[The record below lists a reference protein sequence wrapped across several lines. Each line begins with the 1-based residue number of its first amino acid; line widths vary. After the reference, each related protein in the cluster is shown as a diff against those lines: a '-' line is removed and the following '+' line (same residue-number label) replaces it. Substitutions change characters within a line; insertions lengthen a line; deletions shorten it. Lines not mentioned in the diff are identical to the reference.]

1 MRESYSNPKLN
12 GQRVLWK
19 GRRYWVIEVTPEL
32 PYDFVNSK
40 LGDAVLYDGLY
51 DAIAATATKLT
62 DGTYECS
69 LISHVEILC
78 YASSVRDIAK
88 VVPPVLDDYLKRC

>member
-1 MRESYSNPKLN
+1 M
-12 GQRVLWK
+12 LWK

-32 PYDFVNSK
+32 PFDFVNST
-40 LGDAVLYDGLY
+40 LGDAVLYDGAY
-51 DAIAATATKLT
+51 DAVVATATRLT

-78 YASSVRDIAK
+78 NANSVRDIANI
-88 VVPPVLDDYLKRC
+88 VPPVLEYYLKRIC

>member
-1 MRESYSNPKLN
+1 MNPVFCKPKLN

-19 GRRYWVIEVTPEL
+19 GRRYWVIEVTPDL
-32 PYDFVNSK
+32 PFDFVNST
-40 LGDAVLYDGLY
+40 LGDAVLYDGVY
-51 DAIAATATKLT
+51 DAVAATAKKLS

-78 YASSVRDIAK
+78 LASSVRDIAR
-88 VVPPVLDDYLKRC
+88 VVPPVLEDYLKRC